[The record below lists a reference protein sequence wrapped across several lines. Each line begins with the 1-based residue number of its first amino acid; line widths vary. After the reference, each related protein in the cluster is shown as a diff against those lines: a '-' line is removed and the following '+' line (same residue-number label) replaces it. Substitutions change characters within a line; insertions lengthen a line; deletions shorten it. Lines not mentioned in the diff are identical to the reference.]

1 MLIYK
6 ARNNEK
12 FTKSLQ
18 LTKKHKIS
26 FSIPDTRY
34 LIPDTIKIPYVCTP

>member
-1 MLIYK
+1 MLIFK

-12 FTKSLQ
+12 VRKSLQ

-26 FSIPDTRY
+26 LSIPDTD
-34 LIPDTIKIPYVCTP
+34 I